1 VRPVPKTSK
10 RKKKRRGDAPLPS
23 GGAGLVRFFE
33 DETIGVKVGPT
44 LVIFFAVML
53 VVVVIAA
60 HVSVQIGL
68 FG

>member
-1 VRPVPKTSK
+1 MPKARKKK
-10 RKKKRRGDAPLPS
+10 RKKKGDAPLPS

-53 VVVVIAA
+53 VVVVIVA
-60 HVSVQIGL
+60 HVSVQMGL
-68 FG
+68 FGG

>member
-1 VRPVPKTSK
+1 MPRA
-10 RKKKRRGDAPLPS
+10 RKKKKKKKGDAPLPS

-53 VVVVIAA
+53 VVIVIAA

-68 FG
+68 FGG